1 MHPLHSFE
9 KSSDQMFSISGTKSF
24 YFFVFLILFLFL
36 FSFLPAAAAENDTAP
51 VLLISNESAILQMG
65 DVYTF
70 QQGYE
75 VVMQRF
81 RPGNVLIEIF
91 INDTTAS
98 PPYLIS
104 NVTLAE
110 GETVQCYRRAKNG
123 TNIVFMMTL
132 DKIYSSSSEMAAEF
146 SHINQYND
154 IGAEDYPLIPDW
166 VIYTD
171 TLGIPLPNDPN
182 NTSGNKSNN
191 GSGKENDIRQ
201 EFTVEPIYIIS
212 GIFVVAAAAVFLN
225 LLHKRKMKNNNK
237 SKNNNK
243 KSKNKKSKNKKNNT
257 KTKND

>member
-9 KSSDQMFSISGTKSF
+9 KSSGPIFSRFGTKFF

-36 FSFLPAAAAENDTAP
+36 FSLLPAAATENDTAP

-65 DVYTF
+65 SVYTF

-98 PPYLIS
+98 APHLIG
-104 NVTLAE
+104 NATLTE
-110 GETVQCYRRAKNG
+110 GETVQCYRRTKNG
-123 TNIVFMMTL
+123 TDIVFTMTL

-154 IGAEDYPLIPDW
+154 SGADDYPLILDW

-171 TLGIPLPNDPN
+171 TLSIPLPNNPN
-182 NTSGNKSNN
+182 NMSDNESNNESGNKV
-191 GSGKENDIRQ
+191 GQ
-201 EFTVEPIYIIS
+201 EFSIEPIYIIL
-212 GIFVVAAAAVFLN
+212 GIFVIAAAAVFLN
-225 LLHKRKMKNNNK
+225 LLHKRKIKNK
-237 SKNNNK
+237 SKNNNTK
-243 KSKNKKSKNKKNNT
+243 RKNKTKSKNKKN
-257 KTKND
+257 KTKSKND